1 MNMKE
6 LERYI
11 ATQCVYETIYQDSE
25 GRAILVM
32 TMLDALGMVNT
43 LMEAERE
50 ACAALC
56 DDLDDDSIEGFA
68 GWQYGEAIRKRGAP

>member
-25 GRAILVM
+25 GREILVM
-32 TMLDALGMVNT
+32 RVLDALGMVNT
-43 LMEAERE
+43 LLDAERE
-50 ACAALC
+50 ECAQVC
-56 DDLDDDSIEGFA
+56 DRWSKRDDDVGAFIGA
-68 GWQYGEAIRKRGAP
+68 AIRARGQR